1 MFFGDVEKTFG
12 HIVKRAAVLRN
23 DRIVTHEKDQQAAL
37 LHANKLSAIYKSFEQ
52 PDGSL
57 IHPLPETPS
66 EIDIERADW
75 FNKLPFSFQQGLLL
89 EDVDKINEHLSSLSP
104 EEGNSTAEMAIKSG
118 FIQFEE
124 VEDEDEKE

>member
-23 DRIVTHEKDQQAAL
+23 DRIVNHEKDKEAAI
-37 LHANKLSAIYKSFEQ
+37 LHGNKLTAIYNTFLQ

-57 IHPLPETPS
+57 LHPLPETPS
-66 EIDIERADW
+66 EFDIERAEW

-89 EDVDKINEHLSSLSP
+89 EDVDKINEHLGSLSS
-104 EEGNSTAEMAIKSG
+104 ETGNMTAEMAIKCG
-118 FIQFEE
+118 FIQFEKADDDA
-124 VEDEDEKE
+124 DE